1 MSRPL
6 TISRNKYGQPRVTL
20 VVEGDHEIFRWAY
33 YHAHGPVEHV
43 PEAQRIFR
51 YLRRK
56 WGTQLF
62 TEHDQRITGG
72 TVVKYGW
79 HLREKRDA

>member
-6 TISRNKYGQPRVTL
+6 TISRNKHGQPRVTL

-33 YHAHGPVEHV
+33 YHGHGPVEHV
-43 PEAQRIFR
+43 PEAMRIFR

-56 WGTQLF
+56 WGTKLF
-62 TEHDQRITGG
+62 IEHDQRVTGG
-72 TVVKYGW
+72 HVVRLGW
-79 HLREKRDA
+79 HLKEKHDV